1 MLTKNKIREWLKSSH
16 TDEVDVDNAIEV
28 IYELAIGDYS
38 VEMLNQDVIEYY
50 NGNWKYKE
58 DK

>member
-1 MLTKNKIREWLKSSH
+1 MLTKNKIREWLGTSNQL
-16 TDEVDVDNAIEV
+16 EEAVEV

-38 VEMLNQDVIEYY
+38 VEMFNQDVIEHY

-58 DK
+58 EKC

>member
-1 MLTKNKIREWLKSSH
+1 MLTKNKIREWLGTSNQL
-16 TDEVDVDNAIEV
+16 EEAVEV

-58 DK
+58 KKC